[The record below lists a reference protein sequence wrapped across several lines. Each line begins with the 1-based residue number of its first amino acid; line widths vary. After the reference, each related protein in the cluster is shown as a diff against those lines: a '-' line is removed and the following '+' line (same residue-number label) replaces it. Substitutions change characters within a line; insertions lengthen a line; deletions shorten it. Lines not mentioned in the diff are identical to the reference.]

1 MTETRGR
8 QNIDV
13 SCFHNSLGLILVTSR
28 SSGPRTHAVRTYAEK
43 LLFRLLFIFYSDSSI
58 LDDRFH
64 ATQRTMA

>member
-28 SSGPRTHAVRTYAEK
+28 LSGPRTHAVRTYAEN
-43 LLFRLLFIFYSDSSI
+43 LLFRLFSTLIRPY
-58 LDDRFH
+58 
-64 ATQRTMA
+64 